1 MGSCHLV
8 PGGPRQSLL
17 WSRNVSL
24 IQEGGE
30 VCVCG
35 CVCACKHIYVCM
47 CGLAYISALHSP
59 QHTPPL
65 DSKLGHIR
73 VCVHSSVGPDR
84 GLGEGRVLSAPVST
98 P

>member
-1 MGSCHLV
+1 MPSGVWRAQAEPAVVQECE
-8 PGGPRQSLL
+8 PDAGRWGGM
-17 WSRNVSL
+17 
-24 IQEGGE
+24 
-30 VCVCG
+30 CV
-35 CVCACKHIYVCM
+35 CKHICVYM

-59 QHTPPL
+59 PHTPPL